1 MIIPTPMPLGQQS
14 KPFDDPDWLYEIK
27 HDGFRALALIDRG
40 HCWFVSRRKH
50 KFHGFR
56 ELAAALVREVNAEV
70 AVLDGEL
77 AVPDQTGRTVF
88 TAMMKHRQQ
97 ARFYAFDLL
106 HLNGEDLHKSPLLTR
121 KAKLKRLL
129 PARSAHVLYVDHTKG
144 AGQRLYKLACELDL
158 EGIVAK
164 QADSPYK
171 ENARNPHWVKIKNP
185 TYSQKEG
192 RGDLFKRAG

>member
-56 ELAAALVREVNAEV
+56 EPAAALVREVNAEV

-77 AVPDQTGRTVF
+77 AQEAKEVPTRWQDFQTLMWNIERPLGLVGAHRPPSPSKERT
-88 TAMMKHRQQ
+88 KRP
-97 ARFYAFDLL
+97 RPILC
-106 HLNGEDLHKSPLLTR
+106 SPKVTR
-121 KAKLKRLL
+121 N
-129 PARSAHVLYVDHTKG
+129 
-144 AGQRLYKLACELDL
+144 
-158 EGIVAK
+158 
-164 QADSPYK
+164 AD
-171 ENARNPHWVKIKNP
+171 
-185 TYSQKEG
+185 
-192 RGDLFKRAG
+192 

>member
-1 MIIPTPMPLGQQS
+1 MIIPTPMPLGEQS

-77 AVPDQTGRTVF
+77 AVPDHTGRTVF
-88 TAMMKHRQQ
+88 ASMMKHRQQ

-106 HLNGEDLHKSPLLTR
+106 YLNGEDVRQLPLLTR

-129 PARSAHVLYVDHTKG
+129 PSRSAHVLYVDHTKG
-144 AGQRLYKLACELDL
+144 SGQRLYELACQLDL

-164 QADSPYK
+164 KAASPYGQ
-171 ENARNPHWVKIKNP
+171 NAKGKDWIKIKNP
-185 TYSQKEG
+185 NYSQKEG
-192 RGDLFKRAG
+192 RGDLFRRAG

>member
-56 ELAAALVREVNAEV
+56 EPAAALVREVNAEV

-77 AVPDQTGRTVF
+77 AVADQTGRTVF
-88 TAMMKHRQQ
+88 AAMMKHRQQ

-106 HLNGEDLHKSPLLTR
+106 YLNGEDIRKWPLLTR
-121 KAKLKRLL
+121 KDKLRRIL
-129 PARSAHVLYVDHTKG
+129 PSRSAHALYVDHTKG
-144 AGQRLYKLACELDL
+144 AGQRLYELVCQLDL

-164 QADSPYK
+164 K
-171 ENARNPHWVKIKNP
+171 
-185 TYSQKEG
+185 G
-192 RGDLFKRAG
+192 RESLWPKCKGGGLDQDQECELQPKRRPR

>member
-88 TAMMKHRQQ
+88 ASMMKRRQQ

-106 HLNGEDLHKSPLLTR
+106 YLNGEDLRQLPL
-121 KAKLKRLL
+121 A
-129 PARSAHVLYVDHTKG
+129 HTKSK
-144 AGQRLYKLACELDL
+144 AQTPSAFPICACAVCRPYQRSRPAP
-158 EGIVAK
+158 V
-164 QADSPYK
+164 
-171 ENARNPHWVKIKNP
+171 
-185 TYSQKEG
+185 
-192 RGDLFKRAG
+192 